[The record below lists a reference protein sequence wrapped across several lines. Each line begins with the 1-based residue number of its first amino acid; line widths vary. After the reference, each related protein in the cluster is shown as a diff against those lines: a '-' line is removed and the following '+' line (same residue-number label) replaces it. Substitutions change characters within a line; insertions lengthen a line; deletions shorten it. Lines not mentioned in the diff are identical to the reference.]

1 MLVLDSLTYL
11 ISAIFLWCIGGTW
24 NASSM
29 DLATNQCQENSWD
42 VLRTMTLEGLNFL
55 KSSPCGAFIF
65 LKTSGAVIYGACDV
79 LNVSFSE
86 ADYSRYS
93 IANMTA
99 GEKLGI
105 LFTSTGAGCIVGPV
119 IADRLTR
126 MDVPASLQKACIC
139 GLAIASSG
147 CIGMSFT
154 LPFPFVCLFTAVR
167 SAGDSINW
175 VDSSLLI
182 QKFSPTDML
191 GRVTAVELAMAYLSE
206 ALAACFCGL
215 LMDQLE
221 LSAHDSSFVLG
232 SIGAFVFGFWLVFHL
247 LRLGANR
254 PGDKRA
260 IACEQIP
267 TVIALSTEETHLL
280 HKVSA

>member
-1 MLVLDSLTYL
+1 MTTEG
-11 ISAIFLWCIGGTW
+11 ISFL
-24 NASSM
+24 
-29 DLATNQCQENSWD
+29 
-42 VLRTMTLEGLNFL
+42 R
-55 KSSPCGAFIF
+55 SSPCGAFVF

-86 ADYSRYS
+86 ADYSRFYGVS
-93 IANMTA
+93 MTS
-99 GEKLGI
+99 GEKLGM
-105 LFTSTGAGCIVGPV
+105 LFASTGAGSIMGPV

-126 MDVPASLQKACIC
+126 MDLPASLQKACIC
-139 GLAIASSG
+139 GLAIASLG
-147 CIGMSFT
+147 CIGMSFV

-182 QKFSPTDML
+182 QKFAPIDLL

-215 LMDQLE
+215 LMDLLE

-232 SIGAFVFGFWLVFHL
+232 SIGTFVFGFWLAFHF
-247 LRLGANR
+247 LRLGANC
-254 PGDKRA
+254 PEDKGANTCERIPVVIT
-260 IACEQIP
+260 IA
-267 TVIALSTEETHLL
+267 TEKTSLL
-280 HKVSA
+280 PKDSA